1 MLPEE
6 HRPAWSC
13 KTVKPHHYD
22 IVRKEGQKLLWL
34 EDAADLDSAES
45 RIRELTSFWP
55 GEFQV
60 MDQQN
65 HRLVAQNTDSRQV
78 SVADPERNLEKH

>member
-1 MLPEE
+1 M
-6 HRPAWSC
+6 
-13 KTVKPHHYD
+13 KPNHYD
-22 IVRKEGQKLLWL
+22 IVRKEGEKLLWL

-45 RIRELTSFWP
+45 RIRELTSVWP

-65 HRLVAQNTDSRQV
+65 HRLVTEDTESRQGPL
-78 SVADPERNLEKH
+78 ADPERNDEH

>member
-1 MLPEE
+1 MM
-6 HRPAWSC
+6 
-13 KTVKPHHYD
+13 KQHHYD
-22 IVRKEGQKLLWL
+22 IVRKEGEKLLWL

-45 RIRELTSFWP
+45 RIRQLTSFWP

-65 HRLVAQNTDSRQV
+65 HLLVAFWPSSEIDNGRDSRN
-78 SVADPERNLEKH
+78 SLDAEEP

>member
-1 MLPEE
+1 M
-6 HRPAWSC
+6 
-13 KTVKPHHYD
+13 KPHHYD

-60 MDQQN
+60 MDQQS
-65 HRLVAQNTDSRQV
+65 HRLVTENTDSRQV
-78 SVADPERNLEKH
+78 PDADPERNLEKH